1 MDRCFRIW
9 QFPLRYVLNIETVQA
24 GLSSSYF
31 FCHNNLALLPK
42 KRYSKTIGDFAEAKV
57 RTLPRKPKGASRV
70 NLPKGKLMGNP
81 KHGPFEG
88 CVYFNGILWLT
99 GPAEI
104 IAEKKEA
111 NLM

>member
-1 MDRCFRIW
+1 M
-9 QFPLRYVLNIETVQA
+9 VQA

-31 FCHNNLALLPK
+31 FVTIIWLYRQK
-42 KRYSKTIGDFAEAKV
+42 YSKTKGDFAEAKV

-70 NLPKGKLMGNP
+70 YLPKGKLMGNP

-99 GPAEI
+99 GPPEHYLFGWGQLI
-104 IAEKKEA
+104 
-111 NLM
+111 

>member
-1 MDRCFRIW
+1 
-9 QFPLRYVLNIETVQA
+9 
-24 GLSSSYF
+24 
-31 FCHNNLALLPK
+31 
-42 KRYSKTIGDFAEAKV
+42 
-57 RTLPRKPKGASRV
+57 
-70 NLPKGKLMGNP
+70 MGNP